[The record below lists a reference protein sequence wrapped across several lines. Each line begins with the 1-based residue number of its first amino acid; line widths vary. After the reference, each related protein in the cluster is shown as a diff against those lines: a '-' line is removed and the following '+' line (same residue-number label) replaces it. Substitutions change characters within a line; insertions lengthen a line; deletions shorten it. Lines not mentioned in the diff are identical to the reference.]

1 MSGGA
6 AVMPGVVTQQTE
18 QAQAHAAYMSPT
30 EYPDLQVTFTPAE
43 VQAVRQSWNSMKDDP
58 SSAERTNV
66 HGTASA
72 FFCQQ
77 FYENLLGEYP
87 ELKVLFPSI
96 KSQASSMAGI
106 LSLVISQLENLQRV
120 NDILTSLGK
129 RHSRII
135 GVDVVHYEL
144 VGNALLRTLQD
155 RVGDG
160 FTIDLENAWIKLYS
174 YIANMMLQAGEDPP
188 VPNHGNGQQALYPVL
203 TPTSSFTSG
212 SESRRSAQGVAR
224 PAQGPQ
230 PTDNSQ
236 SHADAGAGAGAG
248 ASKGYNPTKSY
259 FKSNKKKRSKKED
272 CLVM

>member
-1 MSGGA
+1 
-6 AVMPGVVTQQTE
+6 MPGVVTQQAE
-18 QAQAHAAYMSPT
+18 QAQAQMPYMSPT
-30 EYPDLQVTFTPAE
+30 EYADLQVVFSPEE

-135 GVDVVHYEL
+135 GVEVVHYEL

-188 VPNHGNGQQALYPVL
+188 MPQGSGQQTLYPVL
-203 TPTSSFTSG
+203 TPSSSFTSG
-212 SESRRSAQGVAR
+212 SESRRSAQGVSR

-230 PTDNSQ
+230 PTHNPQ
-236 SHADAGAGAGAG
+236 AGAGAGA
-248 ASKGYNPTKSY
+248 AKGYNPSKSY
-259 FKSNKKKRSKKED
+259 FKSNGKKKRSKKED